1 MNIDNRSLFHG
12 DNLGFLRAI
21 NSETIDLIAT
31 DPPFNKGRDF
41 HATPDSLAAG
51 SSFQDRWSWDK
62 DVHPAWVDKLKDDF
76 PQIGDVVESAR
87 STHSDG
93 MGAFMCFMA
102 VRLLEMRRVLKPAG
116 SIYLH
121 CDPTASNY
129 LRSIM
134 NAIFGAQNF
143 RNEIVWKRT
152 SAHSRVKRWGPI
164 HDTILFYSKGKE
176 YTWNRVEIARP
187 VAKSERGYSLP
198 DLTGAG
204 VSGKHV
210 ESGQVWRGFDV
221 TAKGRHWA
229 VPQAVLQR
237 EYPNKNLA
245 ALSVLQKLDLL
256 DKAGRVH
263 FPSSGKLPRYKLYD
277 SEKSGIPLQ
286 SICDDIPVVS
296 SASKEQTGYPTQK
309 PIALYERIIRA
320 SSNPGD
326 FVLDPFCGCATTL
339 VAAERLGRQWA
350 GIDIWDKARE
360 LVEDRLKR
368 DADLRKSDGTAK
380 DMFPNGKIGCFT
392 EPPKR
397 TDDGLEAAPTLKTKV
412 KYAQRE
418 PDGPKQSRAEMLAEL
433 MEKYGSRCQGC
444 NRFFDDPRYLQLDH
458 NTPRADGGVN
468 HISNR
473 ILLCGPCNQLK
484 SNLFTLSGLRQE
496 NEKRGYMK

>member
-1 MNIDNRSLFHG
+1 MNIQNRSLFHG

-31 DPPFNKGRDF
+31 DPPFNKGKDF

-51 SSFQDRWSWDK
+51 ASFQDQWNWDD
-62 DVHPAWVDKLKDDF
+62 DVERAWIDKLEDDF
-76 PQIGDVVESAR
+76 RPVMEAVHSAY
-87 STHSDG
+87 HSHSPG
-93 MGAFMCFMA
+93 MGAFMCYMA
-102 VRLLEMRRVLKPAG
+102 VRLLEMRRVLKPTG

-134 NAIFGAQNF
+134 NAIFGAANF
-143 RNEIVWKRT
+143 RNEIVWSYT
-152 SAHSRVKRWGPI
+152 GPGGASRRGFRRK
-164 HDTILFYSKGKE
+164 HDVILFYSKGEKAVFNIQ
-176 YTWNRVEIARP
+176 YDAP
-187 VAKSERGYSLP
+187 SERQRQLVKAGYQRASM
-198 DLTGAG
+198 AG
-204 VSGKHV
+204 VK
-210 ESGQVWRGFDV
+210 QVRIYDPEHPV
-221 TAKGRHWA
+221 VREKM
-229 VPQAVLQR
+229 PQW
-237 EYPNKNLA
+237 
-245 ALSVLQKLDLL
+245 
-256 DKAGRVH
+256 
-263 FPSSGKLPRYKLYD
+263 
-277 SEKSGIPLQ
+277 EKEGVKIYYQEVKGIPLDAVWTMP
-286 SICDDIPVVS
+286 IIGPTS
-296 SASKEQTGYPTQK
+296 SERTGYPTQK
-309 PIALYERIIRA
+309 PIALYERIIEA

-368 DADLRKSDGTAK
+368 DADLQKSDGTAK
-380 DMFPNGKIGCFT
+380 DMFPNGKIGYFT

-418 PDGPKQSRAEMLAEL
+418 PDGPRQSRAEMLAEL
-433 MEKYGSRCQGC
+433 IEKFGSRCQGC

-484 SNLFTLSGLRQE
+484 SNLLTLSGLRRE

>member
-41 HATPDSLAAG
+41 HATPNSLAAG
-51 SSFQDRWSWDK
+51 ASFQDRWNWDD
-62 DVHPAWVDKLKDDF
+62 DVELAWVDKMEDDF
-76 PQIGDVVESAR
+76 RPVMEAVRSAY
-87 STHSDG
+87 HSHSPG
-93 MGAFMCFMA
+93 MGAFMCYMA
-102 VRLLEMRRVLKPAG
+102 VRLLEMRRVLKPTG

-129 LRSIM
+129 FRSIM

-143 RNEIVWKRT
+143 RNEIIWHHPKIGLASKKFT
-152 SAHSRVKRWGPI
+152 SNTDNLLFFSRGE
-164 HDTILFYSKGKE
+164 S
-176 YTWNRVEIARP
+176 YTFNRVTLDEPNELANRWKSKLRDGRLYYAEAKTISDSP
-187 VAKSERGYSLP
+187 AKSKIR
-198 DLTGAG
+198 
-204 VSGKHV
+204 
-210 ESGQVWRGFDV
+210 
-221 TAKGRHWA
+221 
-229 VPQAVLQR
+229 
-237 EYPNKNLA
+237 
-245 ALSVLQKLDLL
+245 VLQKSLKRELQDDDVVVDFNLPENK
-256 DKAGRVH
+256 KAIDNVWK
-263 FPSSGKLPRYKLYD
+263 FPFLRGNAAES
-277 SEKSGIPLQ
+277 
-286 SICDDIPVVS
+286 
-296 SASKEQTGYPTQK
+296 TGYPTQK
-309 PIALYERIIRA
+309 PIALYERIIAA

-380 DMFPNGKIGCFT
+380 DMFPNGKIGYFT
-392 EPPKR
+392 KPPKR

-412 KYAQRE
+412 KYAPRE

-433 MEKYGSRCQGC
+433 MEKFGSRCQGC

-484 SNLFTLSGLRQE
+484 SNLLTLSGLRRE